1 LNSVADTPPPAL
13 DATLTAKLAEF
24 ARGCK
29 AAARAVSLYPGGH
42 PAIGSTLGRLAQLT
56 ASLTEGGP
64 FTLQVRPAT
73 LFVGEAAPAK
83 PDAAIVELSDLL
95 RRHLIGRLTL
105 TTGAD
110 TESWRTLLMLLAR
123 PPEEVRADGGI
134 AHLWATAGG
143 PSIELQEIDYAEVLR
158 DRRGDA
164 AALEQIITAA
174 LAGPQ
179 LELDDSA
186 MRTLLEIVGDPA
198 RFDELIA
205 QLETA
210 TEGKGVEVRMAAF
223 LNLLRGLTE
232 YVGRQ
237 SPAKLE
243 GVLRQMSQG
252 AGRLTADGML
262 DLLQRSTRPEA
273 MAGPINVVNAVVD
286 RMSDA
291 TIAQFV
297 SSSVIEEHGASE
309 RLAQAFQ
316 TLVPNQDRQRQ
327 LLALAGEHVAG
338 SPLGQDE
345 SYAELWQ
352 RVETMLTSYSDASF
366 VSDSYARE
374 LSTARTRATDVEST
388 NDDPPERI
396 SAWVA
401 TVSDSA
407 LRTLDHE
414 LLGDLLVIE
423 ADASRWR
430 DIAET
435 VVSHA
440 EDLIRVGYF
449 DLAWTLAEQVTTQ
462 AGRDDARRRHAAA
475 ALERFGRGPM
485 MKHVA
490 RHLRG
495 VDDTGAER
503 FGRVCHTIGPAIIAP
518 LAEVLSAEQDARSR
532 RRLRDILVGFGAA
545 GRDAVQQLMSAPNW
559 EVRRTAA
566 YLLREFGGTEGL
578 RELQPLLTDNEPLV
592 QHEAI
597 QALVLNGSDAASQ
610 ILLQALTNTT
620 GRPRETLLKEVTT
633 MRDERAAP
641 LFCYLVRH
649 LDRRAFPAVYQASI
663 DALATFGG
671 PDAVE
676 ALKHALQQG
685 DWWSP
690 LKTRRLR
697 GAAAQA
703 LRRIGTPAA
712 VDALRDASEHGT
724 FGVRAAAKTELG
736 RLT

>member
-1 LNSVADTPPPAL
+1 
-13 DATLTAKLAEF
+13 
-24 ARGCK
+24 
-29 AAARAVSLYPGGH
+29 
-42 PAIGSTLGRLAQLT
+42 
-56 ASLTEGGP
+56 
-64 FTLQVRPAT
+64 
-73 LFVGEAAPAK
+73 
-83 PDAAIVELSDLL
+83 
-95 RRHLIGRLTL
+95 
-105 TTGAD
+105 
-110 TESWRTLLMLLAR
+110 
-123 PPEEVRADGGI
+123 
-134 AHLWATAGG
+134 
-143 PSIELQEIDYAEVLR
+143 
-158 DRRGDA
+158 
-164 AALEQIITAA
+164 
-174 LAGPQ
+174 
-179 LELDDSA
+179 
-186 MRTLLEIVGDPA
+186 
-198 RFDELIA
+198 
-205 QLETA
+205 
-210 TEGKGVEVRMAAF
+210 MAAF

-232 YVGRQ
+232 YVGRH
-237 SPAKLE
+237 SPDKLE
-243 GVLRQMSQG
+243 AVLRQMSQA

-262 DLLQRSTRPEA
+262 DLLQRRTKPEA
-273 MAGPINVVNAVVD
+273 MAGQINVVNAVVD
-286 RMSDA
+286 RMSDSS
-291 TIAQFV
+291 IAQFV
-297 SSSVIEEHGASE
+297 SSSVIQERGASE

-316 TLVPNQDRQRQ
+316 TLAPNHERQRQ
-327 LLALAGEHVAG
+327 LLALAEESVSA
-338 SPLGQDE
+338 SPLGQDA
-345 SYAELWQ
+345 SYAELWE

-366 VSDSYARE
+366 VSDDYARE
-374 LSTARTRATDVEST
+374 LSNARTRATDVEAT
-388 NDDPPERI
+388 TDDPPERI
-396 SAWVA
+396 SAWVS
-401 TVSDSA
+401 TVSDAA

-414 LLGDLLVIE
+414 LLGDLLAIE
-423 ADASRWR
+423 TDASRWR

-449 DLAWTLAEQVTTQ
+449 DIAWTLAERVATEG
-462 AGRDDARRRHAAA
+462 ARDEARRKYSAE
-475 ALERFGRGPM
+475 ALERFGRGTM

-490 RHLRG
+490 KHLRG
-495 VDDTGAER
+495 VDDAGAER
-503 FGRVCHTIGPAIIAP
+503 FGRVCHAIGPAIIAP

-545 GRDAVQQLMSAPNW
+545 GREAVQQLMNAPNW

-597 QALVLNGSDAASQ
+597 QALILNGSDAASQ

-620 GRPRETLLKEVTT
+620 GRPRESLLKELTT

-685 DWWSP
+685 DWWAP
-690 LKTRRLR
+690 FKTRRQR

-712 VDALRDASEHGT
+712 IDALREASEQGT
-724 FGVRAAAKTELG
+724 FGVRSAAKAELG

>member
-1 LNSVADTPPPAL
+1 MADTPIPAL

-29 AAARAVSLYPGGH
+29 AAARAVSLYPAGH
-42 PAIGSTLGRLAQLT
+42 PAIASTLGRLAQLT
-56 ASLTEGGP
+56 GSLTDGGP
-64 FTLQVRPAT
+64 FTLQVHPGT
-73 LFVGEAAPAK
+73 LLVGAAAPAK
-83 PDAAIVELSDLL
+83 PDAAIVELSELL

-105 TTGAD
+105 TTSAD

-123 PPEEVRADGGI
+123 PPGEVRADGGI

-143 PSIELQEIDYAEVLR
+143 PSLGVQEIDYAEVLR

-186 MRTLLEIVGDPA
+186 MRMLLEIVGDPS
-198 RFDELIA
+198 RFEELIA

-232 YVGRQ
+232 YAGRKA
-237 SPAKLE
+237 PEKLE
-243 GVLRQMSQG
+243 GVLRQMSQA

-262 DLLQRSTRPEA
+262 DLLERRTKPEA
-273 MAGPINVVNAVVD
+273 MAGQINVVNAVVD

-291 TIAQFV
+291 SIAQFV
-297 SSSVIEEHGASE
+297 SSSVIQERGASE
-309 RLAQAFQ
+309 RLVQAFQ
-316 TLVPNQDRQRQ
+316 TLAPNNERQRQ
-327 LLALAGEHVAG
+327 LLALAEEHVAA
-338 SPLGQDE
+338 SPVGQDA
-345 SYAELWQ
+345 SYAELWE
-352 RVETMLTSYSDASF
+352 RVEKMLTSYSDASF
-366 VSDSYARE
+366 VSEAYGRE
-374 LSTARTRATDVEST
+374 LSNARTRATDVEAT

-414 LLGDLLVIE
+414 LLADLLAIE

-440 EDLIRVGYF
+440 EDLVRVGYF
-449 DLAWTLAEQVTTQ
+449 ETAWTLAEAVAAQSAQ
-462 AGRDDARRRHAAA
+462 DEARRTHAAA

-490 RHLRG
+490 KHLRG
-495 VDDTGAER
+495 ADDDGANR
-503 FGRVCHTIGPAIIAP
+503 FGRVCHAIGPAIIAP

-545 GRDAVQQLMSAPNW
+545 GREAVQQLMNAPNW

-610 ILLQALTNTT
+610 ILLQALTNAT
-620 GRPRETLLKEVTT
+620 GRPRETLLKELTA

-641 LFCYLVRH
+641 LFCCLVRH

-663 DALATFGG
+663 DALGTFGG

-676 ALKHALQQG
+676 ALKDALQRG
-685 DWWSP
+685 DWWAP
-690 LKTRRLR
+690 LRTRRLR
-697 GAAAQA
+697 AAIAQA

-712 VDALRDASEHGT
+712 VEALRDASEHGT
-724 FGVRAAAKTELG
+724 FGVRSAAKTEMG
-736 RLT
+736 KLT